1 MKESFFH
8 AKHPTNDF
16 EKQNQ
21 AKFDSAIGYSFDFEG
36 GYTNRKE
43 DRETNYGITEPF
55 LEDYKYALPGGES
68 KPISELS
75 KEEAKLLYKAQWDRY
90 NLGYIHNG
98 ELALVL
104 NDYMIN
110 SYAKNVARRVQEI
123 LNTNGANLN
132 VDGIFGKETLNAINS
147 TEKGWL
153 VEQILIDRLERY
165 RLTLEREPQ
174 KKIYI
179 IGWIKRLNK
188 LAEATR
194 SNIRFKDA
202 DLKAE

>member
-98 ELALVL
+98 DLALVL

-153 VEQILIDRLERY
+153 VEQILIDRYHWY
-165 RLTLEREPQ
+165 RKSVQNDKVQIEHY
-174 KKIYI
+174 K
-179 IGWIKRLNK
+179 GWINRLNK
-188 LAEATR
+188 IAKEVG
-194 SNIRFKDA
+194 SNLFFSTKY
-202 DLKAE
+202 